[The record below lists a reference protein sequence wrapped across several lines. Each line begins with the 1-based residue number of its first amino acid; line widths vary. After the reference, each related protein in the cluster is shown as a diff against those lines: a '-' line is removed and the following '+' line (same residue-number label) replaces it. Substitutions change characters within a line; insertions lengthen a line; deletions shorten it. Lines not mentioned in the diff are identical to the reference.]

1 MPIKFSLP
9 VSSFTKLY
17 PQSIMQV
24 CLKTWQTWMSMGGAP
39 MVTPPARHSEQLQSL
54 KLPVSPCQPLPA
66 WYGVCVCISGNSLLQ
81 RERRL
86 DRSKN
91 FVKSQAAEVVHRL
104 HCTVV
109 DRSKNE
115 SEKKMWVY

>member
-1 MPIKFSLP
+1 
-9 VSSFTKLY
+9 
-17 PQSIMQV
+17 
-24 CLKTWQTWMSMGGAP
+24 

-104 HCTVV
+104 QRRLHCTVV
-109 DRSKNE
+109 NRNEKSPKKIEVYLEQFWKKNF
-115 SEKKMWVY
+115 

>member
-1 MPIKFSLP
+1 
-9 VSSFTKLY
+9 
-17 PQSIMQV
+17 
-24 CLKTWQTWMSMGGAP
+24 
-39 MVTPPARHSEQLQSL
+39 MVTPLARHSEQLQSL

-109 DRSKNE
+109 DRVKMSL
-115 SEKKMWVY
+115 KKKCGFICYNFEENLISSLKGENGSLTAQLPVILRIRANIVIE